1 MTKISLRDWIANE
14 MRTKYMALAL
24 GRSDSDETVIG
35 RWRPGQLSYT
45 MVKEKS
51 SKTYGTL

>member
-1 MTKISLRDWIANE
+1 

-45 MVKEKS
+45 MVKYVEL
-51 SKTYGTL
+51 KTTAWDNLECRK